1 MRAYMPNRNDNCN
14 PYFHPCPQRRCHS
27 GKRAIALGFCTGA
40 SLGVRLHT
48 YIGTQPMGQKRQHQ
62 MDLNLTPQQAPAQD
76 GLIIESSTAR
86 FQADVLDA
94 SMQRPVLVDFWAPW
108 CGPCKQLT
116 PALEK
121 VVTALG
127 GKVALVKINVD
138 ENQALAGQMGVQ
150 SIPAVFG
157 FVGGRPADGFM
168 GALPESEV
176 GRFAQKLID
185 MAAKAGV
192 GGPSEAETQ
201 IAAAMEAA
209 QAALDA
215 DDLERAYQIFATVL
229 RHAPDNLD
237 ALIGVAT
244 VQFRTGDRDGARQTL
259 AMLPEDQS
267 HAGADALEKA
277 ISLQEEAEKLG
288 DDAQLEQTLA
298 ANPDD
303 HQARFDLAMIRN
315 AKGDRLAAVQAL
327 IGIMERDRDWQDD
340 GARKKLLEFF
350 EAWGP
355 KEAATL
361 KGRRMLSSLLFR

>member
-1 MRAYMPNRNDNCN
+1 
-14 PYFHPCPQRRCHS
+14 
-27 GKRAIALGFCTGA
+27 
-40 SLGVRLHT
+40 
-48 YIGTQPMGQKRQHQ
+48 
-62 MDLNLTPQQAPAQD
+62 MDLNLNAPQAQTHE

-86 FQADVLDA
+86 FQADVLEA

-121 VVTALG
+121 VVTSLG

-176 GRFAQKLID
+176 ARFAQKLLD
-185 MAAKAGV
+185 MAAKAGI
-192 GGPSEAETQ
+192 GGPSQEESQ

-209 QAALDA
+209 QAALEAEDF
-215 DDLERAYQIFATVL
+215 ERAYQIFATVL

-237 ALIGVAT
+237 ALVGVAT
-244 VQFRTGDRDGARQTL
+244 VLFRTGDRDGARETL
-259 AMLPEDQS
+259 SMLPEDKS

-277 ISLQEEAEKLG
+277 MSLEQEAEKLG
-288 DDAQLEQTLA
+288 DATQLEAALA
-298 ANPDD
+298 ADPDD
-303 HQARFDLAMIRN
+303 HQARFDVAMIRN
-315 AKGDRLAAVQAL
+315 AKGDRLAAVQSL
-327 IGIMERDRDWQDD
+327 IAIMERDREWQDD

-355 KEAATL
+355 KDPATL
-361 KGRRMLSSLLFR
+361 KGRRMLSALLFR